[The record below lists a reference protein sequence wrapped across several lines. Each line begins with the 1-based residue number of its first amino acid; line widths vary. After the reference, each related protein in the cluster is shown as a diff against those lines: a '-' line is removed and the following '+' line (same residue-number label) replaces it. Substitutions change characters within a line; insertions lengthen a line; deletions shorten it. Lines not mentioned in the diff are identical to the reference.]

1 MDRKSISQQPALL
14 HGTLDMLLLKTLAK
28 GPLHGYG
35 IAQFILETSGNLLD
49 VGEGS
54 LYPALQ
60 RLLVNGWAEA
70 EWKQSETGRR
80 ARFYKLT
87 PSGRKRLKE
96 EEMEFEQMV
105 GAIRLV
111 LGTA

>member
-1 MDRKSISQQPALL
+1 MAQQPALIP
-14 HGTLDMLLLKTLAK
+14 GILDLLILKTLAR

-35 IAQFILETSGNLLD
+35 IAHFLLETSGNILE

-60 RLLVNGWAEA
+60 RLLVNGWTDA
-70 EWKQSETGRR
+70 EWKLSETGRR

-87 PSGRKRLKE
+87 AAGRKRLKTE
-96 EEMEFEQMV
+96 EQDFERMV
-105 GAIRLV
+105 GVIRLV
-111 LGTA
+111 LRSV

>member
-1 MDRKSISQQPALL
+1 MPQSGSGLLHRLSMDRQTMSQQQNALL
-14 HGTLDMLLLKTLAK
+14 PGTLDLLILKTLSS

-35 IAQFILETSGNLLD
+35 IAQFLLESSRNVLE

-60 RLLVNGWAEA
+60 RLLVNNWAEA

-80 ARFYKLT
+80 ARFYKL
-87 PSGRKRLKE
+87 
-96 EEMEFEQMV
+96 
-105 GAIRLV
+105 
-111 LGTA
+111 

>member
-1 MDRKSISQQPALL
+1 MAQQPALIP
-14 HGTLDMLLLKTLAK
+14 GILDLLILKTLAR

-35 IAQFILETSGNLLD
+35 IAHFLLETSGNILE

-60 RLLVNGWAEA
+60 RLLVNGWTDA
-70 EWKQSETGRR
+70 EWKLSETGRR

-87 PSGRKRLKE
+87 AAGRKRLKIE
-96 EEMEFEQMV
+96 EQDFERMV
-105 GAIRLV
+105 GVIRLV
-111 LGTA
+111 LRSL

>member
-1 MDRKSISQQPALL
+1 MDRQTTPQPALL
-14 HGTLDMLLLKTLAK
+14 PGTLDLLVLKIISK

-35 IAQFILETSGNLLD
+35 IAQQLLETSGQLLN

-60 RLLVNGWAEA
+60 RLLVNEWAQA
-70 EWKQSETGRR
+70 EWQQSETGRR

-87 PSGRKRLKE
+87 AAGRKRLKE
-96 EEMEFEQMV
+96 EEAEFERMV

-111 LGTA
+111 LRTA

>member
-1 MDRKSISQQPALL
+1 MDRKTTASNDLL
-14 HGTLDMLLLKTLAK
+14 PGTLDLLILKTLTR

-35 IAQFILETSGNLLD
+35 IAQYLLQTSGQVLQ

-60 RLLVNGWAEA
+60 RLLVNGWADA
-70 EWKQSETGRR
+70 EWGQSETGRR

-87 PSGRKRLKE
+87 AGGRRRLRDE
-96 EEMEFEQMV
+96 EREFDRMV
-105 GAIRLV
+105 DAIRVV
-111 LGTA
+111 LRTV

>member
-1 MDRKSISQQPALL
+1 MDRKSESSPLL
-14 HGTLDMLLLKTLAK
+14 PGTLDLLILKTVAR

-35 IAQFILETSGNLLD
+35 IAQYLLETSDAVLE

-60 RLLVNGWAEA
+60 RLLVNGWVEA
-70 EWKQSETGRR
+70 EWKISETGRR

-87 PSGRKRLKE
+87 AAGRKRLKE
-96 EEMEFEQMV
+96 EEQEFERMV
-105 GAIRLV
+105 TAIRLV
-111 LGTA
+111 LRTS